1 MPADAASVG
10 KVRCHVWSLGKE
22 LTLGVRR
29 DYFVGAFRAAVLARQ
44 NPFGIREAIVQSLR
58 IPTIRRISG
67 DP

>member
-44 NPFGIREAIVQSLR
+44 NPFGIRSHSPSLR